1 MLPEYE
7 RLFQAASPRKRARQ
21 KLLSQRKDMEREY
34 DITLKKYE
42 NYKRKDTEDCGCLMY
57 TEIEEMERLKG
68 RLTGLSA
75 GLQHID
81 NQLCELEE
89 SELCS
94 NEQLWESKINMEK
107 TLADIRQ
114 WEVQKAVNTGTAK

>member
-1 MLPEYE
+1 MPFSGCQSKKTGTAEAAFPKEGHGE
-7 RLFQAASPRKRARQ
+7 RVRCHF
-21 KLLSQRKDMEREY
+21 E
-34 DITLKKYE
+34 KYE
-42 NYKRKDTEDCGCLMY
+42 NYKLKDTEDCGCLMY

-107 TLADIRQ
+107 ALADIRQ
-114 WEVQKAVNTGTAK
+114 WEVQKAVNTRTAK